1 MNSEDTALHIARS
14 TTTDLTA
21 QLARADLL
29 AALPGSL
36 VTSWVGDVDG
46 AFSPM
51 SGADDA
57 R

>member
-1 MNSEDTALHIARS
+1 MNSEETALHLARS
-14 TTTDLTA
+14 TTNDLAA

-51 SGADDA
+51 SGADEA

>member
-1 MNSEDTALHIARS
+1 MNSEDTAMLIARS

-21 QLARADLL
+21 QHARADLL

-46 AFSPM
+46 EFSPM